1 MKRPVSLLLLLVFTA
16 IQIYF
21 AQVPVSHQVESSTW
35 IEVSPHAGGLVERQQ
50 HYYLITVNATY
61 RLQANQVHIT
71 AQKHR
76 LTWVDVP
83 EPSGM
88 GVWKLAVGPSAIPLV
103 GLGGPVYPAP
113 NGQSVLWVDP
123 RTRLAYLSQPT
134 VSGLRRLSPELG
146 SVTGALWAPDS
157 QALGLVGQGPQ
168 GTGAYLWDR
177 DGNLSAVA
185 LPSGQLR
192 IAALG
197 FARNNVLLAALN
209 NGRVLYQGKG
219 LVPLPALSPI
229 YLDKGHADILGET
242 ANDVIFWTA
251 GRRLTFLRPDLK
263 WMGQAVFSRNGQIA
277 AVLSQTIGGQWRL
290 LTYTTH
296 QHLEISMPFAKDTR
310 YRLLGFLGDHWILV
324 TVPDGPHMGTYA
336 WWAQGT

>member
-1 MKRPVSLLLLLVFTA
+1 VKRPVSLLLLLVFA
-16 IQIYF
+16 AVQIYF

-35 IEVSPHAGGLVERQQ
+35 IEVSPHAGGLVERQGD
-50 HYYLITVNATY
+50 YYLITVNATY

-71 AQKHR
+71 AHKHS

-88 GVWKLAVGPSAIPLV
+88 GVWKLAIGPAAIPLV

-123 RTRLAYLSQPT
+123 RTHLAYLSQT
-134 VSGLRRLSPELG
+134 TIGGLRRLSPELG
-146 SVTGALWAPDS
+146 AVSTALWAPDS

-168 GTGAYLWDR
+168 GMGAYLWDR
-177 DGNLSAVA
+177 DGVLSSVA
-185 LPSGQLR
+185 LPADHLA

-197 FARNNVLLAALN
+197 FSRDNMLLVALN
-209 NGRVLYQGKG
+209 TGRVLFQGKG

-242 ANDVIFWTA
+242 ANDVIFWMA
-251 GRRLTFLRPDLK
+251 GKRLELERPDLK
-263 WMGQAVFSRNGQIA
+263 WMGQAAFASNGQMA
-277 AVLSQTIGGQWRL
+277 AVLSQTMGGQWRL
-290 LTYTTH
+290 LTYTSR
-296 QHLEISMPFAKDTR
+296 QHLEISMPFAGRTR
-310 YRLLGFLGDHWILV
+310 YRLLGFLGSHWILV
-324 TVPDGPHMGTYA
+324 TVLNGPHAGTYA
-336 WWAQGT
+336 WWAQD